1 MPPSVMDALNRV
13 HSAPRKMDKPGP
25 VLATA
30 RAGVA
35 KTADTAALDVG
46 GKKKKKKT
54 GDKATDDA
62 EAKLN
67 ESDDLSATNKKLAQ
81 ELKEM
86 RALLAAAA
94 EKTKRLGDD
103 SDSEQGSNRD
113 RRGRRN
119 KKQRSAT
126 DEKQGTL
133 HRSDIYRAMS
143 VSVETGKHAAMSP
156 GATEILKFAVVTHLN
171 DYDYLSYN
179 FVEGYDI
186 RRARPCRATSR
197 DILAIRES
205 KNR

>member
-13 HSAPRKMDKPGP
+13 HSAPRKMDKP

-35 KTADTAALDVG
+35 KTADTALDVG

-103 SDSEQGSNRD
+103 SDSEQGSYRD

-119 KKQRSAT
+119 KKQCSAT

-156 GATEILKFAVVTHLN
+156 GNTEFLQIRTDFLK
-171 DYDYLSYN
+171 S
-179 FVEGYDI
+179 GQ
-186 RRARPCRATSR
+186 
-197 DILAIRES
+197 
-205 KNR
+205 K